1 MIAENQNKI
10 IFIEKTTVQGFP
22 LSIMYWEE
30 LQLFT
35 GVVTI
40 TEANII
46 SQSHVDVQT
55 LKRDLEN
62 EVINL
67 IEGDSLKSFLN

>member
-10 IFIEKTTVQGFP
+10 IFIEKTAVQGFP

-30 LQLFT
+30 LKLFT
-35 GVVTI
+35 GVVTM
-40 TEANII
+40 TQANIV
-46 SQSHVDVQT
+46 SQSHSDINT

-62 EVINL
+62 AVINL
-67 IEGDSLKSFLN
+67 IDGNSLKSFLN